1 MINVYVE
8 ICREGVE
15 LPRYANLDDSGMD
28 VRAAEDITIEPQT
41 TVIVPTGLK
50 MAIPKG
56 YEIHHIDGNRKN
68 NSIDNL
74 QLVTIEEHLEIHKR
88 EDNLGA
94 VQAILWRMN
103 NVDKK
108 ELSEV
113 ARTVQKRLL
122 KEGKHN
128 FQKFDRVQMSKEII
142 EKRLSEGKPAFLGI
156 DGFVENGRKAGLKAK
171 EKKAGFLNT
180 KSENHG
186 SKHVKGTCWWINSV
200 GERKRSKDCPGDGWK
215 KGMTYYD

>member
-1 MINVYVE
+1 MKSHSFFGYFTFVD
-8 ICREGVE
+8 
-15 LPRYANLDDSGMD
+15 P
-28 VRAAEDITIEPQT
+28 DIYRSSTYQFYDC
-41 TVIVPTGLK
+41 VITKSFGE
-50 MAIPKG
+50 IPKG

-156 DGFVENGRKAGLKAK
+156 DDFVENGRKAGLKAK
-171 EKKAGFLNT
+171 EKKQVF
-180 KSENHG
+180 
-186 SKHVKGTCWWINSV
+186 
-200 GERKRSKDCPGDGWK
+200 
-215 KGMTYYD
+215 